1 MEEKTKAPFWKPA
14 LIYGAILGFVGIL
27 VGVIFY
33 VMDLAVES
41 WTQWVSLL
49 ISLVIMIYCLV
60 TYKKDHLGGY
70 ASYGQIWKMTLVVG
84 IIATIITSIY
94 GYILMGIIDPGLI
107 DKMKIAAEQKMLNN
121 PRIPEAVMDSA
132 LERMERTMSLNR
144 MTIMGLIFGPVSWA
158 ILGLIIAAFVKKN
171 NPADQI
177 A

>member
-1 MEEKTKAPFWKPA
+1 MTEKTKAPFWKPA
-14 LIYGAILGFVGIL
+14 LTYGAILGFVGIL

-33 VMDLAVES
+33 VMDLAAVS

-49 ISLVIMIYCLV
+49 ISLVIMIFLLV
-60 TYKKDHLGGY
+60 NYKKEHLGGY
-70 ASYGQIWKMTLVVG
+70 ASFGQIWTMTLVIG
-84 IIATIITSIY
+84 IIATIIGTIY
-94 GYILMGIIDPGLI
+94 TYILMGIIDPELI

-121 PRIPEAVMDSA
+121 PRIPESVMDSA
-132 LERMERTMSLNR
+132 LERMENSMNLKRMMIMS
-144 MTIMGLIFGPVSWA
+144 MIFGPVSWA